1 MMERFNRIIYFIVSL
16 LISLLVTACQPAP
29 KKLEKNSMNQPPYS
43 LHFGQHGFKDF
54 AQHQL
59 NRSESHP
66 SGAGFKELDFTPP
79 NLGKIRIENGENSL
93 LIDHVF
99 SVLGTSFNPEDGIQG
114 LDIDTGLNKEE
125 FVTPEQAYQGYVELM
140 KRINQAGWKNYFIG
154 DMPRIAKENNL
165 RYLMES
171 GYVIDPDYIFSYE
184 EWKKI
189 ISESVGNSIGYR
201 LYANGIFV
209 SIRLKQTKKTEDG
222 KEQYIVR
229 YAFETIR
236 YAERN
241 MISDAYKMPPQEL
254 EHAFKQEVLRAKKS
268 REMDEKEAIK
278 NGYRIDQDYVDPDVW
293 PFVK

>member
-1 MMERFNRIIYFIVSL
+1 MMEKSNLIIYFIISL

-43 LHFGQHGFKDF
+43 LHFGQQGFKDF

-66 SGAGFKELDFTPP
+66 SGAGFKELDFTPS
-79 NLGKIRIENGENSL
+79 NLGKIKIENGVNSL

-99 SVLGTSFNPEDGIQG
+99 SVLGTSFNPDDGIQK
-114 LDIDTGLNKEE
+114 LRINSGLNKEE
-125 FVTPEQAYQGYVELM
+125 FVTPEHAYQGYVELM
-140 KRINQAGWKNYFIG
+140 KRINQAGWKVYIARYN
-154 DMPRIAKENNL
+154 PRIAKIDNI

-171 GYVIDPDYIFSYE
+171 GYVIDPSYIFSYE
-184 EWKKI
+184 EWQKI

-201 LYANGIFV
+201 LYANGILLNLD
-209 SIRLKQTKKTEDG
+209 IDQTKKIEDG

-229 YAFETIR
+229 YAFETAR
-236 YAERN
+236 YNQRN
-241 MISDAYKMPPQEL
+241 LISDAYKMTPQEL
-254 EHAFKQEVLRAKKS
+254 EQAFKQEVLRAEKS
-268 REMDEKEAIK
+268 REMDEKEAIE
-278 NGYRIDQDYVDPDVW
+278 NGYRIDKDYVDPDVW

>member
-1 MMERFNRIIYFIVSL
+1 MMERFNRIIYFIISL

-43 LHFGQHGFKDF
+43 LHFGTQGFKDF

-59 NRSESHP
+59 SRSESHP
-66 SGAGFKELDFTPP
+66 SGAGFKTLKFTPP
-79 NLGKIRIENGENSL
+79 DLGKIRIENGVNSL
-93 LIDHVF
+93 MIDHVF

-125 FVTPEQAYQGYVELM
+125 FVTPEHAYQGYVELM
-140 KRINQAGWKNYFIG
+140 KRINQAGWKNYFIRS
-154 DMPRIAKENNL
+154 MPRIAKEDNL

-171 GYVIDPDYIFSYE
+171 GYVIDPGYIFSYE
-184 EWKKI
+184 EWQKI

-201 LYANGIFV
+201 LYANGILLNLD
-209 SIRLKQTKKTEDG
+209 IDQTKKIEDG

-229 YAFETIR
+229 YAFDTIR
-236 YAERN
+236 YDERN
-241 MISDAYKMPPQEL
+241 SIPNGYKITSKEL
-254 EHAFKQEVLRAKKS
+254 EQAFKQEVLRAKKS
-268 REMDEKEAIK
+268 REMDEKVAIE

>member
-1 MMERFNRIIYFIVSL
+1 MMEKSNRIIYFIVSL

-43 LHFGQHGFKDF
+43 LHFGPQGFKDF

-59 NRSESHP
+59 SRSESHS

-79 NLGKIRIENGENSL
+79 NLGKIKIENGGNSL
-93 LIDHVF
+93 VIDHVF
-99 SVLGTSFNPEDGIQG
+99 SVLGTSFNPDDGIQK
-114 LDIDTGLNKEE
+114 LRINSGLNKEE

-140 KRINQAGWKNYFIG
+140 KRINQAGWKNYFIKS
-154 DMPRIAKENNL
+154 MPRIAKEDNL

-171 GYVIDPDYIFSYE
+171 DYVIDPGYIFSYE
-184 EWKKI
+184 EWQKI
-189 ISESVGNSIGYR
+189 IGESVGNSIGYR

-209 SIRLKQTKKTEDG
+209 SIRLKQTKKTQDS

-229 YAFETIR
+229 YAFDTIR
-236 YAERN
+236 YVQRN
-241 MISDAYKMPPQEL
+241 MISDAYKMPLQEL

-268 REMDEKEAIK
+268 REMDEKEAIE